1 MITPKVP
8 PKQSRSTRKF
18 LFTVLVFDSLMRLT
32 PPLSIFA
39 LSTVAVAAYKVS
51 PERARTKI
59 KSAMFDIR
67 KSISSWIKPEEQE
80 EELVDEYEFNEHGSI
95 EQDAKKNMEEREAD
109 DKSYPPETIET
120 YPVAPLLTPLTNDVS
135 GTSALLTF

>member
-51 PERARTKI
+51 PTRAKRKI
-59 KSAMFDIR
+59 KSASIDIR
-67 KSISSWIKPEEQE
+67 QKLSDWIKPEEQE
-80 EELVDEYEFNEHGSI
+80 EELVDEYEFNEHGSV
-95 EQDAKKNMEEREAD
+95 EQDAKKNMEQREAD
-109 DKSYPPETIET
+109 DKNYPPEI
-120 YPVAPLLTPLTNDVS
+120 D
-135 GTSALLTF
+135 

>member
-8 PKQSRSTRKF
+8 PKQSRFTRKF

-51 PERARTKI
+51 PERAKTKI

-67 KSISSWIKPEEQE
+67 KNISSWIKPEEQE
-80 EELVDEYEFNEHGSI
+80 EELVDEYEFNEHGSV

-109 DKSYPPETIET
+109 DKSYPPETI
-120 YPVAPLLTPLTNDVS
+120 
-135 GTSALLTF
+135 

>member
-51 PERARTKI
+51 PNKAKAKI

-80 EELVDEYEFNEHGSI
+80 EELVDEYEFNEYGSV
-95 EQDAKKNMEEREAD
+95 EQDAKKNMEQREAD
-109 DKSYPPETIET
+109 DKYYPPETE
-120 YPVAPLLTPLTNDVS
+120 
-135 GTSALLTF
+135 